1 LCIYSQHIPGVANKI
16 ADILSQRFVLSD
28 DQLTAYV
35 CPYLPP
41 QVQASIKLY
50 PVHPEIISW
59 MTCWLQKCSKM
70 KGLHK
75 TPRIRNA
82 EFGDDGEHTQMPSA
96 SLRISGCPALHQNNE
111 PISLEL
117 LPLLSGEESFLDQ
130 TTSAW
135 LRQQSKRPWQ
145 NWVRSLGQTWGT
157 TPHMDQDYAQCTHYL
172 PANSEECET

>member
-1 LCIYSQHIPGVANKI
+1 MQQCKYSLCLSICFYRQLLIQHASRNVESVYTQSSYPTHSRLCSV
-16 ADILSQRFVLSD
+16 RFDLSD
-28 DQLTAYV
+28 DQLTGFV

-41 QVQASIKLY
+41 QVQASFKLY
-50 PVHPEIISW
+50 LVHPEIISW

-111 PISLEL
+111 PIS
-117 LPLLSGEESFLDQ
+117 
-130 TTSAW
+130 
-135 LRQQSKRPWQ
+135 
-145 NWVRSLGQTWGT
+145 
-157 TPHMDQDYAQCTHYL
+157 
-172 PANSEECET
+172 